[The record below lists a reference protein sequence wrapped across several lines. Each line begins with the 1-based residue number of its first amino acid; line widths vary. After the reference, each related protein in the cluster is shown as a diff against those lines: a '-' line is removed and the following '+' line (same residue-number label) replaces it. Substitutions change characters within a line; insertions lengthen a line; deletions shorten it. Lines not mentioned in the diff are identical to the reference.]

1 MTTTVTSLGTP
12 RPPSAAAATA
22 HVPFPRTL
30 AQRDRARF
38 ARYRELLDFFE
49 GRRAAPSGSRRERM
63 LQFNYARA
71 FVEKGAAYL
80 VSDHRPVATATE
92 ETSEGRRRAAEA
104 EQALRELWEAN
115 ELLRLDLDGELDTAV
130 LGDGAYKSRGRAR
143 AARRRLRARR
153 AGPPR
158 MEPRRRRAGGIL
170 LGKTNTP
177 ELTFAGETDNLVY
190 GRTNNPFDLS
200 RAPGGSSGGAGAI
213 VCCGGAAFDIGSD
226 TGGSVRGPAHY
237 CGITGIKPNSG
248 RVPRTGHIVPH
259 GLGALDSLTQN
270 GPMARYVE
278 DLALIMPI
286 ISGPDWSDPFIM
298 PVPLGDPA
306 DVDINGL
313 RVCFYTD
320 NGVRTPTAEIMAT
333 VRGAAAALDD
343 VCASVE
349 EDLPR
354 AIPEN
359 PGISD
364 MLRQGDGQAG
374 AHRMLAKYGTT
385 ETHEW
390 MTRQLQKSSESILP
404 VGEYTAVLEQV
415 DAYRSAM
422 LGFMQNYDV
431 IICPVSSFAA
441 LPHGESMMDK
451 NRAGMNYTATYNIT
465 GWPSTVVRGGTSPD
479 GLPIGVQVVAR
490 PWREDVSLAVAQ
502 YLEGALGG
510 WQKPPM

>member
-1 MTTTVTSLGTP
+1 MTDTNDIIYASAKTMAQAIQDKHVSAVELVETHLARIDEVNPALNAVVQLAAERARAEAVEADAALARGESLGTL
-12 RPPSAAAATA
+12 
-22 HVPFPRTL
+22 HGVPFTL
-30 AQRDRARF
+30 KDSIDT
-38 ARYRELLDFFE
+38 EDVITTGGTL
-49 GRRAAPSGSRRERM
+49 GRKDYVPDA
-63 LQFNYARA
+63 
-71 FVEKGAAYL
+71 
-80 VSDHRPVATATE
+80 DATV
-92 ETSEGRRRAAEA
+92 
-104 EQALRELWEAN
+104 
-115 ELLRLDLDGELDTAV
+115 TA
-130 LGDGAYKSRGRAR
+130 
-143 AARRRLRARR
+143 RLRA
-153 AGPPR
+153 AG
-158 MEPRRRRAGGIL
+158 AIL

-510 WQKPPM
+510 WQRPPM

>member
-1 MTTTVTSLGTP
+1 MTHTNDIIYASAKTMAQAIQDKEVSAVELVDAHLARIDEVNPALNAVVQLAAERARADAVEADAALARGESLGTL
-12 RPPSAAAATA
+12 
-22 HVPFPRTL
+22 HGVPFTL
-30 AQRDRARF
+30 KDSIDT
-38 ARYRELLDFFE
+38 EDVITTGGTL
-49 GRRAAPSGSRRERM
+49 GRKDYVPDA
-63 LQFNYARA
+63 
-71 FVEKGAAYL
+71 
-80 VSDHRPVATATE
+80 DATV
-92 ETSEGRRRAAEA
+92 
-104 EQALRELWEAN
+104 
-115 ELLRLDLDGELDTAV
+115 TA
-130 LGDGAYKSRGRAR
+130 
-143 AARRRLRARR
+143 RLRA
-153 AGPPR
+153 AG
-158 MEPRRRRAGGIL
+158 AIL

-431 IICPVSSFAA
+431 IICPVSR
-441 LPHGESMMDK
+441 LPHC
-451 NRAGMNYTATYNIT
+451 RTAN
-465 GWPSTVVRGGTSPD
+465 P
-479 GLPIGVQVVAR
+479 
-490 PWREDVSLAVAQ
+490 
-502 YLEGALGG
+502 
-510 WQKPPM
+510 